1 MELPR
6 GQPMNPVLSMNED
19 GIIYISL
26 LSDIEFVEARD
37 FLGQCIGSHLVLNG
51 HYVLRLDMLQNKV
64 LYSKKSA
71 TNSLSLLR
79 PVVLASDFSAY
90 LYDGSKIV
98 RQVLA
103 TTTQLE
109 FFISVVVS

>member
-1 MELPR
+1 
-6 GQPMNPVLSMNED
+6 MNPVLRMNED
-19 GIIYISL
+19 GIIYIS

-37 FLGQCIGSHLVLNG
+37 FLGQCTGSHLVLNG
-51 HYVLRLDMLQNKV
+51 HYVLRLDLLQNKV

-98 RQVLA
+98 RQRGEEASKVG
-103 TTTQLE
+103 TMVKRTKH
-109 FFISVVVS
+109 